1 MKKSIMILSA
11 SVALLGIGLTA
22 CGKSDI
28 VTDKDGKTH
37 VIVTQKGGEVAQ
49 DPWGNLYEKVTDRNG
64 ETVTQ
69 VYDFPAIKTNRFKT
83 KVENG
88 VLTVKVPGGWEIS
101 DANVMRL
108 RHKNGKCVKADEPPC
123 QIELTYRSDRTRDE
137 VYEIYMNYISKLR
150 SVSENI
156 SAEKSFNVKIC
167 GIDAKAFSY
176 HMDDTD
182 STVYYFC
189 VAKGETVVEI
199 TADIYD
205 ECYDEKSITEL
216 INSCVTLKEL
226 PSLTTL
232 PAETTAEAT
241 NKQ

>member
-1 MKKSIMILSA
+1 MKKTLIILSA

-22 CGKSDI
+22 CGKSDVI
-28 VTDKDGKTH
+28 TDKDGKTH
-37 VIVTQKGGEVAQ
+37 VIVTQKGGDVAQ
-49 DPWGNLYEKVTDRNG
+49 DPWGNLYEKVTDQDG
-64 ETVTQ
+64 KTVTQ
-69 VYDFPAIKTNRFKT
+69 VYDFPVIKTNRFKS

-88 VLTVKVPGGWEIS
+88 VLTVDVPGGWEVS
-101 DANVMRL
+101 DSTVMRL
-108 RHKNGKCVKADEPPC
+108 RHKKGNCVKADEAPC
-123 QIELTYRSDRTRDE
+123 QIEFTYRSDRTRDE
-137 VYEIYMNYISKLR
+137 VYELYTKYISKLR
-150 SVSENI
+150 SVSEDI
-156 SAEKSFNVKIC
+156 SAEKSFEVKIC
-167 GIDAKAFSY
+167 GIGAKAFSY
-176 HMDDTD
+176 HMDNAD

-232 PAETTAEAT
+232 PAETTAESS
-241 NKQ
+241 NNQ